1 MASKVV
7 KLATMNHDE
16 QRKILNKKLEILK
29 LKTQLVQEQLDIL
42 DSNHYYSKKVDEISK
57 SQVSC
62 EVPE

>member
-1 MASKVV
+1 MSSKVV

>member
-1 MASKVV
+1 MVSKVV
-7 KLATMNHDE
+7 KLATINHDE

-42 DSNHYYSKKVDEISK
+42 DSNHYYSKKVSELSK

>member
-1 MASKVV
+1 MVSKVV